1 MFRRFW
7 HWLIDIP
14 ARDPVERDANA
25 SLQLAALAFVV
36 ATSLSFL
43 LNLFIPGRWNS
54 WVWQAVFIISLSGA
68 MLVFFWLRRGRFRP
82 AIGLLIVAVL
92 SAALIIGV
100 FNGIN
105 NSQLILV
112 LFSVFVILA
121 IGLLL
126 PWRWLIL
133 GYVAVALLLIG
144 GSVLDANGLIP
155 LLPQTARWDIVAGRG
170 LQTTSV
176 IIAIGLFARFFSWRL
191 NVALHDAHSREVEL
205 RKEITEREQ
214 AQAAL
219 RASESDLALMF
230 EQAPIPMAISE
241 LDGRFVRV
249 NRALCQ
255 MLGYSAEELLHR
267 TLASITHPADLN
279 KNLELIQHA
288 MRGEIETYRIEKR
301 YLRRD
306 GQIVV
311 GVLHGMILRDAHQQP
326 RQILGQ
332 VLDVTESRKTETAL
346 RESEERF
353 RALAENIPSVI
364 YVCENNF
371 DFNIL
376 YVNDAILTLT
386 GYPKEE
392 FLSGRVTFREL
403 FHPNDSPR
411 LLPEDTQAVVAGQ
424 WQVFHHEE
432 YRLQHISG
440 EWRWVEEWGT
450 VVFGFGPEPVL
461 EGFLVDI
468 TVRKQAELALRQ
480 SEERFHALAEN
491 MPGIVFICRDDFD
504 YTVLYLNDAVEAVTG
519 YPKEAFLSGQVTFP
533 DLYHPSEDSANRYTP
548 PIHIKPNGEE
558 VYQQEYRLRHASGE
572 WRWIEE
578 RSSLLTMPNG
588 ERAFHGIITD
598 ITPRKTSEA
607 ELSLRLTEQTLLYEI
622 GQALASQTTVA
633 EVQASVC
640 ERMTHYL
647 NGTSAFYKAYLPETI
662 SVRTDYE
669 YWTERA
675 TPNERQSMF
684 GGLWLLRD
692 CPAFERSKKIR
703 QPVVLHRTD
712 TDLSEPERELMA
724 GSDGQTVVIV
734 PAIAQAN
741 FLGFF
746 EIWDNSAER
755 NFDERTLQLLLTIGA
770 QAAAALDNIASLSQ
784 RQQAQSELTQRLA
797 EQTLLYKMGHELAL
811 AQTNAAVFQIVTER
825 LATYLN
831 ATSVYF
837 LRYFPERQLIQMD
850 YEYWTER
857 ANPQER
863 QSALGQMW
871 PLTDY
876 TNFFKAILNHW
887 PQLQTVADPDLLPA
901 EKAALEFWNGKTTV
915 VVPVLMQD
923 RPIGYLEIWDS
934 TAVHRFDER
943 TLRVLLTIANQVAG
957 QLENIRLVNE
967 LKEAVTRSQEL
978 ATIAES
984 ANRLKAEIIAN
995 ISHELRTPLTAIQG
1009 GLGLVLQDLIDNRD
1023 EEKYWLNIAYDGS
1036 DKLLKLINAL
1046 LNVAKIEASQI
1057 QLSPTAVDIPLLM
1070 REVEGHIRPLA
1081 EMKGLTF
1088 KLAMDKFAEWVW
1100 LDYERTRQI
1109 LLSLLQNAVKFTEAG
1124 SISLAAW
1131 HIEGKMVFMVQD
1143 TGIGI
1148 TPEVRE
1154 HLFQPF
1160 AQGDGST
1167 TRRFGGFGMGLY
1179 IAQRLA
1185 ELMKGHLEI
1194 YSAGEGLGTT
1204 VTLYLPWRLAEA
1216 ELPLEKTLLAG

>member
-1 MFRRFW
+1 MFKRLWR
-7 HWLIDIP
+7 WLIDIP
-14 ARDPVERDANA
+14 AHDPIERDANA
-25 SLQLAALAFVV
+25 SLQLAVLAFVC
-36 ATSLSFL
+36 ATSLSFI
-43 LNLFIPGRWNS
+43 LNLFVPGRWNS
-54 WVWQAVFIISLSGA
+54 WVWLMVFVFSVSGA
-68 MLVFFWLRRGRFRP
+68 VLVFFWLRRGQFR
-82 AIGLLIVAVL
+82 AAVRLLLVAVL
-92 SAALIIGV
+92 LAAFMTGV
-100 FNGIN
+100 LNGIN

-121 IGLLL
+121 VGLLL

-133 GYVAVALLLIG
+133 GYLAVALLLVG
-144 GSVLDANGLIP
+144 GSTLEANGLIP

-191 NVALHDAHSREVEL
+191 HRALYEGQAREAEL
-205 RKEITEREQ
+205 HGEIGKRERAQQALQAREQ
-214 AQAAL
+214 
-219 RASESDLALMF
+219 DLALLF

-255 MLGYSAEELLHR
+255 MLGYSAEELLQR
-267 TLASITHPADLN
+267 TFANITHPEDLN
-279 KNLELIQHA
+279 KNLELIQQA
-288 MRGEIETYRIEKR
+288 MRGEIGTYEIEKR

-376 YVNDAILTLT
+376 YVNDAILALT

-392 FLSGRVTFREL
+392 FLSGRVTFRDL
-403 FHPNDSPR
+403 FHPTDSPR
-411 LLPEDTQAVVAGQ
+411 ILPEDTQAAVAGQ
-424 WQVFHHEE
+424 WQVFHHQE
-432 YRLQHISG
+432 YRIRHISG

-468 TVRKQAELALRQ
+468 TARKQAELALRQ

-491 MPGIVFICRDDFD
+491 MPSIVFICRDDFD

-519 YPKEAFLSGQVTFP
+519 YSKEAFLSGQVTFP
-533 DLYHPSEDSANRYTP
+533 DLYHPTEDPVNRHAP
-548 PIHIKPNGEE
+548 PVHTKPDGEE
-558 VYQQEYRLRHASGE
+558 VYYQEYRLRHASGE

-578 RSSLLTMPNG
+578 RSSLLTLPNG

-622 GQALASQTTVA
+622 GQALTSTTTA
-633 EVQASVC
+633 EEVQQIVC
-640 ERMTHYL
+640 KRMAQYL
-647 NGTSAFYKAYLPETI
+647 DGTSAFYETYLVEEA

-675 TPNERQSMF
+675 TPNERQSVL
-684 GGLWLLRD
+684 GGLRLLRD
-692 CPAFERSKKIR
+692 CPAFERSKQIR

-712 TDLSEPERELMA
+712 MNLSVAERELIE
-724 GSDGQTVVIV
+724 GSDGQTVVV
-734 PAIAQAN
+734 MPAIAQDN

-755 NFDERTLQLLLTIGA
+755 DFDKRTLQLLLTVGA

-797 EQTLLYKMGHELAL
+797 EQTLLYELGHELAL

-831 ATSVYF
+831 ASSVYF

-871 PLTDY
+871 PIAEY
-876 TNFFKAILNHW
+876 TNFFNAVRNNW
-887 PQLQTVADPDLLPA
+887 PQLQTVADSDLLPT
-901 EKAALEFWNGKTTV
+901 EKAALEFWNGKTAL

-934 TAVHRFDER
+934 TAIHRYDER

-967 LKEAVTRSQEL
+967 LKEAVTRSHEL

-1009 GLGLVLQDLIDNRD
+1009 GLGLVLQDMIDNRD

-1088 KLAMDKFAEWVW
+1088 KLAMEEFAEWVW

-1124 SISLAAW
+1124 SISLAAR
-1131 HIEGKMVFMVQD
+1131 HIEGKMVFIVQD

-1148 TPEVRE
+1148 TSEVRE
-1154 HLFQPF
+1154 QLFRPF
-1160 AQGDGST
+1160 VQGDGST

-1216 ELPLEKTLLAG
+1216 ELSLETLMAG